1 MSAIKKSS
9 LVDQVYQKLRTE
21 IIMLKRPMGSKLN
34 VNDLQEELEVSCT
47 PIREAI
53 NRLQQEGLVI
63 YENNKGAHVLLLQE
77 HDVLEIQQ
85 LAVTLHCAA
94 ARLAM
99 VNGDRTEIATE
110 LEKHLEEYKT
120 ARNVQSEVMAI
131 NRFMGTFYHN
141 CGNQRLDKSMISIQ
155 GQQLL
160 LRYIYAGCTPER
172 GKLWADYQ
180 RMLDAVLRGDTEDL
194 CAAIQENADKAT
206 PVLLEF
212 VRQYQIPDSS
222 EDRASGKDRGR
233 RRMVQ
238 NKSL

>member
-9 LVDQVYQKLRTE
+9 LVDQVYQRLRTE
-21 IIMLKRPMGSKLN
+21 IITLKRPMGSKLN
-34 VNDLQEELEVSCT
+34 VNELQEQLGVSCT

-53 NRLQQEGLVI
+53 NRLQQEGLVT
-63 YENNKGAHVLLLQE
+63 YENNVGAHVLLLRE

-85 LAVTLHCAA
+85 LALTLHCAA

-99 VNGDRTEIATE
+99 ENGDRDVIAAE
-110 LEKHLEEYKT
+110 LEKHLEDYKN

-131 NRFMGTFYHN
+131 NRFLGTFYHN

-172 GKLWADYQ
+172 GKLKDDYE
-180 RMLDAVLRGDTEDL
+180 RMLSAVLRGDTNDL

-206 PVLLEF
+206 PVLLDF
-212 VRQYQIPDSS
+212 VSRYQVPTGS
-222 EDRASGKDRGR
+222 EDKASGRERTR
-233 RRMVQ
+233 R
-238 NKSL
+238 KSG

>member
-34 VNDLQEELEVSCT
+34 VNDLQEELGVSCT

-63 YENNKGAHVLLLQE
+63 YENNVGAHVLLLRE

-99 VNGDRTEIATE
+99 ENGDRKLIAAE
-110 LEKHLEEYKT
+110 LEKHLMDYKT
-120 ARNVQSEVMAI
+120 ARNIQSEVMAI
-131 NRFMGTFYHN
+131 NRFLGTFYHN
-141 CGNQRLDKSMISIQ
+141 CGNQRLDKSMISRQ

-160 LRYIYAGCTPER
+160 LRYIYAGCIPER
-172 GKLWADYQ
+172 GKLKDDYQ
-180 RMLDAVLRGDTEDL
+180 RMLDAVLRGDTESL
-194 CAAIQENADKAT
+194 CTAIRENADKAT

-212 VRQYQIPDSS
+212 VSQYQVPDSG
-222 EDRASGKDRGR
+222 EERASGRDRSR
-233 RRMVQ
+233 RR
-238 NKSL
+238 SG